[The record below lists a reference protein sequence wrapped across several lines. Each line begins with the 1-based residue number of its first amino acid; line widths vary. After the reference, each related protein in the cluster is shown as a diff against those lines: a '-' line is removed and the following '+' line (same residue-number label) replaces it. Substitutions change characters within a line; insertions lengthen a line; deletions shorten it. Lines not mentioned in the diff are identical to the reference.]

1 MSSANL
7 SPGGRPAVVT
17 GIGVIS
23 SCGLD
28 TESFWQS
35 LITGKSGISN
45 LERIDTTGLRATIG
59 GEIKDFQPEV
69 YMPSAEARR
78 MDKFAQYAVAA
89 ARMAVND
96 AGLTVDS
103 SNTFRVG
110 VVLGTGIGGIETM
123 VEQIATLTE
132 RGPRRV
138 SPYTIPMMIANMA
151 AGQVSMV
158 LGTRGP
164 CSTITTACAS
174 AGNAIGDAL
183 RLIQRG
189 EADVVI
195 TGGTEAPF
203 CRISMAGFAAAHTL
217 STRND
222 EPTRASRPFDA
233 GRDGFVMSEGAAM
246 LVIES
251 EEHARARD
259 ARSYGQVAG
268 YAMTADASHI
278 TAPAPD
284 GLGRLEGMRLAIA
297 DAGLRPE
304 DIGYI
309 NAHGTST
316 PLNDKD
322 ESQVIRRLWG
332 AAAPP
337 TSSTKSVTGHLL
349 GAAGAVEAVACVL
362 AINRGILP
370 PTINYEQPDP
380 ECDLDY
386 VPNEARKA
394 QIGAALTNSFGFGGQ
409 NAILVLTAAPDEYK
423 RSELSLPWP
432 GLAASTED

>member
-1 MSSANL
+1 
-7 SPGGRPAVVT
+7 
-17 GIGVIS
+17 
-23 SCGLD
+23 
-28 TESFWQS
+28 
-35 LITGKSGISN
+35 
-45 LERIDTTGLRATIG
+45 
-59 GEIKDFQPEV
+59 
-69 YMPSAEARR
+69 
-78 MDKFAQYAVAA
+78 
-89 ARMAVND
+89 
-96 AGLTVDS
+96 
-103 SNTFRVG
+103 
-110 VVLGTGIGGIETM
+110 
-123 VEQIATLTE
+123 
-132 RGPRRV
+132 
-138 SPYTIPMMIANMA
+138 MA
-151 AGQVSMV
+151 AGQVSMT

-164 CSTITTACAS
+164 CTTVSTACAA

-203 CRISMAGFAAAHTL
+203 CRISLAGFGAAHTL
-217 STRND
+217 SQRND

-233 GRDGFVMSEGAAM
+233 GRDGFVMAEGAAI
-246 LVIES
+246 LVLES
-251 EEHARARD
+251 EKHARARG
-259 ARSYGQVAG
+259 ARVYGQVAG
-268 YAMTADASHI
+268 YSMTADAAHI

-284 GLGRLEGMRLAIA
+284 GLGRIEGMRLAIA

-332 AAAPP
+332 ETGATPPP

-349 GAAGAVEAVACVL
+349 GAAGAVEGVACLL

-386 VPNEARKA
+386 VPNVARPA
-394 QIGAALTNSFGFGGQ
+394 QIHAALSNSFGFGGQ
-409 NAILVLTAAPDEYK
+409 NAIIVMTAAPDDIK
-423 RSELSLPWP
+423 RTAPALAWP
-432 GLAASTED
+432 GLPAQG